1 MPIRTLLCT
10 FGCLALAVPAL
21 ATAPVAYLTT
31 PTTCDRVEKVAVAER
46 KVFLSSPA
54 SCPTKPGR
62 ARIEVPNEMAEI
74 EVFVNGTSTGTQAL
88 QRYGMDGVQGLLGDA
103 EKLAESLRAVR
114 PPDPDS
120 REALAAKTSA
130 DLFYSPEYQA
140 RITAESERLKQT
152 VFAPVMKDYYPEEA
166 AREQV
171 KAGKLAADE
180 RVYVFISSSIP
191 ETTLRAY
198 VSLADK
204 VMEPNLVFVLR
215 GMVGGAKQVGP
226 TMAFVSGLLNKD
238 PGCDVKA
245 DKCEMYQANIQV
257 DPLLFARYHVT
268 QVPAVAYA
276 RNVSVVD
283 GFGKSEG
290 LTDEVPVGDA
300 YQVEGDASLDRLLE
314 VINREAKSKTVDGL
328 VAAMRKGFY

>member
-31 PTTCDRVEKVAVAER
+31 PTTCDRVEKVAAAER
-46 KVFLSSPA
+46 KVYLSSPA

-62 ARIEVPNEMAEI
+62 ARIEVPSEMAEI
-74 EVFVNGTSTGTQAL
+74 EVIVNGASTGTQAL

-120 REALAAKTSA
+120 REARAAKTSA

-152 VFAPVMKDYYPEEA
+152 VFAPVMKEYYPEEA
-166 AREQV
+166 ERQQAA
-171 KAGKLAADE
+171 AGRLAADE

-191 ETTLRAY
+191 SDTLRTYMAI
-198 VSLADK
+198 ADK
-204 VMEPNLVFVLR
+204 VKEPNLAFVLR
-215 GMVGGAKQVGP
+215 GMIGGARQVGP
-226 TMAFVSGLLNKD
+226 TMTFVTDLLKQD
-238 PGCDVKA
+238 SGCDIKT
-245 DKCEMYQANIQV
+245 DKCEMYQANVQV

-268 QVPAVAYA
+268 QVPAVVYA
-276 RNVSVVD
+276 RNVSVVE

-300 YQVEGDASLDRLLE
+300 FLVEGDASLDRLLE